1 MSVEENKKILITGA
15 NGFVGKHLIK
25 FLLNKNYIISTLG
38 TKAVEYTNFY
48 KLGLPI
54 NYKNIEKIINSIKP
68 KFIFHLAGS
77 NPNAN
82 LNECFQINTMFGI
95 NILEA
100 VKKLNIQDSTK
111 IILLGSAAEYGLVK
125 EKDLPILET
134 SETKPLTPYG
144 ISKLSMT
151 NSAINWYK
159 KDCHVTVIRPFSI
172 LGFNMPIHM
181 ALGNFFY
188 QLNNSKSSEINVGN
202 LKTMRDFIDVNDF
215 IEIIYKVINERKSS
229 GQVIN
234 VCSGK
239 PTSIKEILDFYI
251 EKKDKKAMLKFN
263 DNLTRQNDMS
273 INYGSNK
280 KLRSI
285 ITLPEFK
292 NWKDSI
298 LEIIKREKNQL

>member
-1 MSVEENKKILITGA
+1 
-15 NGFVGKHLIK
+15 
-25 FLLNKNYIISTLG
+25 
-38 TKAVEYTNFY
+38 
-48 KLGLPI
+48 
-54 NYKNIEKIINSIKP
+54 
-68 KFIFHLAGS
+68 
-77 NPNAN
+77 
-82 LNECFQINTMFGI
+82 
-95 NILEA
+95 
-100 VKKLNIQDSTK
+100 
-111 IILLGSAAEYGLVK
+111 
-125 EKDLPILET
+125 
-134 SETKPLTPYG
+134 
-144 ISKLSMT
+144 
-151 NSAINWYK
+151 
-159 KDCHVTVIRPFSI
+159 
-172 LGFNMPIHM
+172 
-181 ALGNFFY
+181 
-188 QLNNSKSSEINVGN
+188 
-202 LKTMRDFIDVNDF
+202 MRDFIDVNDF